1 MANPESVEKMQ
12 VVVDSLR
19 SNPDVVV
26 VGGFERNYLQ
36 TGEWP
41 HPSGG
46 WSRTLDIYTHPKKP
60 IYDADDLNDFM
71 FGLVPELEP
80 TCSDRFLGGK
90 RELELGKLYYDE
102 SIGKVTLNATVELK
116 EGLSVVQAG
125 VLAPEW
131 RVAQTKD
138 LNQRTW
144 VRVFPDEGHLLDA
157 AEGIN
162 EYRIP
167 RNMLGRSAGG
177 RVVAELYETPM
188 LGGVIEEKPKF
199 NLLLASAIKRLYQSW

>member
-26 VGGFERNYLQ
+26 AGGFERNYLQ

-41 HPSGG
+41 NPNGY

-60 IYDADDLNDFM
+60 IYDAEELNDFM
-71 FGLVPELEP
+71 FGLVPKLEP
-80 TCSDRFLGGK
+80 TCSDHFRGYD
-90 RELELGKLYYDE
+90 RVLELGKLYYDE
-102 SIGKVTLNATVELK
+102 SIGKAALTATVELK
-116 EGLSVVQAG
+116 EGLSIVRAG
-125 VLAPEW
+125 VLTPEW
-131 RVAQTKD
+131 EASRTLD
-138 LNQRTW
+138 LKQRTW

-157 AEGIN
+157 AEGKN

-167 RNMLGRSAGG
+167 RNELGRSAGG
-177 RVVAELYETPM
+177 SVVAGLFETPM
-188 LGGVIEEKPKF
+188 LGGVIEVG
-199 NLLLASAIKRLYQSW
+199 AIES

>member
-19 SNPDVVV
+19 TNPDIVVA
-26 VGGFERNYLQ
+26 GGFERNYLQ

-41 HPSGG
+41 NPNGY

-60 IYDADDLNDFM
+60 IYDAEELNDFM

-80 TCSDRFLGGK
+80 TCSDRFRGYD

-102 SIGKVTLNATVELK
+102 SIGKAALTATVELK
-116 EGLSVVQAG
+116 EGLSIVRAG
-125 VLAPEW
+125 VLTPEW
-131 RVAQTKD
+131 EANRTLD
-138 LNQRTW
+138 LKQRTW

-157 AEGIN
+157 AEGKN

-167 RNMLGRSAGG
+167 RNELGRSAGG
-177 RVVAELYETPM
+177 RVVAGLFETPM
-188 LGGVIEEKPKF
+188 LGGVIEVG
-199 NLLLASAIKRLYQSW
+199 AIES

>member
-12 VVVDSLR
+12 VIVDSLR
-19 SNPDVVV
+19 GNPDVVV
-26 VGGFERNYLQ
+26 AGGFERNYLQ

-41 HPSGG
+41 RPDGY
-46 WSRTLDIYTHPKKP
+46 WSRTLDIYTHPRKP
-60 IYDADDLNDFM
+60 IYDADELNDFM

-80 TCSDRFLGGK
+80 TCSDRFYGWD

-102 SIGKVTLNATVELK
+102 SIGTAALSATVQLK
-116 EGLSVVQAG
+116 DGISIVRSG

-131 RVAQTKD
+131 QAGQTMD
-138 LNQRTW
+138 LKQRTW

-157 AEGIN
+157 AEGNN

-167 RNMLGRSAGG
+167 RSELRRKKAGG
-177 RVVAELYETPM
+177 RVVAALFETPM
-188 LGGVIEEKPKF
+188 LGGVIEGNVAEARA
-199 NLLLASAIKRLYQSW
+199 LEA